1 MTIGVLLVDDEPLIR
16 AGLRAIVDGEDDL
29 SVVGEAADGAE
40 VPGLVARLRP
50 AVVLMDVRMPAV
62 DGIRAT
68 THLLSTVDKP
78 PKVIVVTTF
87 ENDDYVYD
95 ALRAGASGFLL
106 KRTRPEEIVSAIR
119 TVVAGDS
126 LLFPA
131 AIRRLA
137 AAHAPASGDA
147 LASAGLT
154 EREREVLRLM
164 AAGLSNVEI
173 AGELYLGIQTVK
185 THVGNVLA
193 KLGARD
199 RTQAVV
205 RAYDSGFVTPAGC
218 RARRPWHHGPS
229 GRHVRI
235 RGCFGQPGCR
245 AGHADATRPAWG
257 RPPFSTLPVGT
268 DNSALRASWQ
278 GQAKSVPGSRA
289 HRPE

>member
-1 MTIGVLLVDDEPLIR
+1 MSAGVLLVDDEPLIR
-16 AGLRAIVDGEDDL
+16 AGLRAIIDSEADL
-29 SVVGEAADGAE
+29 SVLGEAADGAE

-50 AVVLMDVRMPAV
+50 DVVLMDVRMPAV

-68 THLLSTVDKP
+68 THLMSTVDSP

-95 ALRAGASGFLL
+95 ALVAGASGFLL
-106 KRTRPEEIVSAIR
+106 KRARPEEIVAAIR
-119 TVVAGDS
+119 TVVTGES

-137 AAHAPASGDA
+137 AQHAPSGDG

-154 EREREVLRLM
+154 DREREVLRLM
-164 AAGLSNVEI
+164 ASGLSNVEI

-199 RTQAVV
+199 RTQAVI
-205 RAYDSGFVTPAGC
+205 RAYDSGFVIPAG
-218 RARRPWHHGPS
+218 
-229 GRHVRI
+229 
-235 RGCFGQPGCR
+235 
-245 AGHADATRPAWG
+245 
-257 RPPFSTLPVGT
+257 
-268 DNSALRASWQ
+268 
-278 GQAKSVPGSRA
+278 
-289 HRPE
+289 

>member
-1 MTIGVLLVDDEPLIR
+1 MSVRVLLVDDEPLIR
-16 AGLRAIVDGEDDL
+16 AGLRAIIDSEAGL
-29 SVVGEAADGAE
+29 SVAGEAADGAE

-50 AVVLMDVRMPAV
+50 DVVLMDVRMPAV

-68 THLLSTVDKP
+68 THLMSTVDEP

-95 ALRAGASGFLL
+95 ALVAGASGFLL
-106 KRTRPEEIVSAIR
+106 KRARPEEIVAAIR
-119 TVVAGDS
+119 TVVAGES

-137 AAHAPASGDA
+137 AQRAPGPAGDG

-154 EREREVLRLM
+154 ERERDVLRLV

-173 AGELYLGIQTVK
+173 AGELYVGVQTVK

-199 RTQAVV
+199 RTQAVI
-205 RAYDSGFVTPAGC
+205 RAYDSGFVTP
-218 RARRPWHHGPS
+218 
-229 GRHVRI
+229 
-235 RGCFGQPGCR
+235 
-245 AGHADATRPAWG
+245 
-257 RPPFSTLPVGT
+257 
-268 DNSALRASWQ
+268 
-278 GQAKSVPGSRA
+278 SR
-289 HRPE
+289 